1 MKHRRRVK
9 RLRRC
14 PLAKTAKAVCM
25 LAYTRYETDNRVR
38 RYAETLAKRGD
49 LVDVIA
55 LAGTDDRLGVRT
67 IDGVTVYS
75 IRRRAKNEKVK
86 WVYAWR
92 LLRFLWIASLF
103 LIRRHRIARYDLV
116 HVHNVPDF
124 LVFAAWYPKWTGAKV
139 ILDIHDIVPE
149 LFVNKFQTRLGGLYF
164 KLLTSIEKAS
174 MAFSHHVIVANH
186 LWRDKLIQRSVRP
199 EKCSVHLN
207 QVDLSTFYRRPR
219 TRSDGKFVVLFPG
232 TFQWHQGL
240 DIAINAFASLKSR
253 LPNAELHLYG
263 PPGGQE
269 DQLRLLASR
278 LGLDNQVQFCG
289 LVTYDRI
296 PDVIANADLGIVPK
310 RADSFGNE
318 AYSTKIM
325 EFMSQSVPVV
335 VSRTAIDA
343 YYFDEKVVHF
353 FPSGDV
359 SALANAILHLAVDRA
374 ARERLGQRGQ
384 EYVKN
389 NSWEHSKGA
398 YFKIVDSL
406 CGDRFSSATSKV
418 GATSPL
424 R

>member
-1 MKHRRRVK
+1 
-9 RLRRC
+9 
-14 PLAKTAKAVCM
+14 LAKTPKAVCM

-55 LAGTDDRLGVRT
+55 LAGTDDQLGVK
-67 IDGVTVYS
+67 IIGGVTVYS

-92 LLRFLWIASLF
+92 LLRFLWISSLF
-103 LIRRHRIARYDLV
+103 LIHRHRIARYDLI

-124 LVFAAWYPKWTGAKV
+124 LVFAAWYPKRTGAKI

-149 LFVNKFQTRLGGLYF
+149 LFVNKFRTRLGGLYF
-164 KLLTSIEKAS
+164 QFLASIEKAS
-174 MAFSHHVIVANH
+174 MAFAHHVIVANH
-186 LWRDKLIQRSVRP
+186 LWRDKLIQRSVGP
-199 EKCSVHLN
+199 EKCSVYLN

-240 DIAINAFASLKSR
+240 DIAINAFASLKNR

-263 PPGGQE
+263 PPGAQE
-269 DQLRLLASR
+269 DHLRRLATRLRLE
-278 LGLDNQVQFCG
+278 DQVRFCG
-289 LVTYDRI
+289 LVTYDQI
-296 PDVIANADLGIVPK
+296 PDVIASADLGIVPK

-325 EFMSQSVPVV
+325 EFMSQGVPVV

-353 FPSGDV
+353 FPSGDA
-359 SALANAILHLAVDRA
+359 SALADAVLQLAVDGT
-374 ARERLGQRGQ
+374 ARERLSQYGQ

-389 NSWEHSKGA
+389 NSWDHSKGA
-398 YFKIVDSL
+398 YFKLVDSL
-406 CGDRFSSATSKV
+406 CADGFSSATSNV
-418 GATSPL
+418 RATSPL
-424 R
+424 P